1 VVEEALPQAGSP
13 VDTAAALRYDHPMA
27 VKHTP
32 RTQPRK
38 GGLLGNLLGLVG
50 DLAVSAGQNVK
61 QAASAASA
69 GQVTHAP
76 CNACTAPPA
85 GGGS

>member
-1 VVEEALPQAGSP
+1 MVEAQA
-13 VDTAAALRYDHPMA
+13 VDTRVSLRYDRPMA

-61 QAASAASA
+61 HAATAASA
-69 GQVTHAP
+69 GQVVHKP
-76 CNACTAPPA
+76 CDACTAPPA
-85 GGGS
+85 GGTP